1 MVSVVKYLLQHPG
14 LMKKTYFYWTVRD
27 YKAFEWF
34 SQMLDDIYE
43 KDAHGRL
50 DIYHFLT
57 SLKLDERDFGAVLL
71 SHAAESKHKRTNFD
85 ILIGNRTRHQIE
97 AGRPDWNK
105 ELRKIKRFASQELG
119 LSNCGIF
126 LCGPDA
132 MAKDIYETTL
142 EISAEQRRN
151 KDDSFHFHF
160 TKETF

>member
-1 MVSVVKYLLQHPG
+1 MISVVKYLLHHPG

-43 KDAHGRL
+43 KDAQGRL
-50 DIYHFLT
+50 EIYHFLT
-57 SLKLDERDFGAVLL
+57 SMKLDKRDFGAVLL
-71 SHAAESKHKRTNFD
+71 AHAAACKHKRTNFD
-85 ILIGNRTRHQIE
+85 ILIGKRTRHQIE
-97 AGRPDWNK
+97 AGRPDWAM
-105 ELRKIKRFASQELG
+105 ELRKIKGCAQQLG

-132 MAKDIYETTL
+132 MAKDISEKTL